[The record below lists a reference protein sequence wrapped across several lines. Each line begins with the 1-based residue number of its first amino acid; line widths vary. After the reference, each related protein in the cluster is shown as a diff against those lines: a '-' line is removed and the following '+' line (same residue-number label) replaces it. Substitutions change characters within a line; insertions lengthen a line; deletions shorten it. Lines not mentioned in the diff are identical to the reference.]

1 MKPISSFHY
10 SENIN
15 NSYRQTSEIRGG
27 KATFAWGMKHCLSM
41 YTTKWF
47 NFKEHFEYVKLNWID
62 IVHST
67 SMSIG
72 LVHMVVSKIEY
83 LGWYFRVQKL
93 GPGQEHNQVLGTLLS
108 CFTYYLLIFVVY
120 YVSTYYMC
128 SMYFGKVSRKG
139 HKINYFYIMNYFS
152 ELGLHSTTVFPE
164 HFVT

>member
-1 MKPISSFHY
+1 MEKLQILLFIAGLSYCLRTSASLPTKFTKPISSFHY

-15 NSYRQTSEIRGG
+15 DSYRQTSEIRGG

-67 SMSIG
+67 PMSIG

-108 CFTYYLLIFVVY
+108 CFTYYLLIFVVLH
-120 YVSTYYMC
+120 VVQ
-128 SMYFGKVSRKG
+128 YFWKVS
-139 HKINYFYIMNYFS
+139 
-152 ELGLHSTTVFPE
+152 
-164 HFVT
+164 